1 MKKHSILVVDDE
13 ESIRISI
20 QHQLEK
26 EGYRVTTAE
35 SGDQAVEMIR
45 ENHFDVIITDLMM
58 DGIDGIGVLKEAKE
72 LPPDILVM
80 VLTGYGSLTTA
91 VEALRLGAFDYMQKP
106 CDHDELL
113 IRTKRCIDHLILHRK
128 IKAYEKFLPVCCVCK
143 KIRDDDGREPGTGVW
158 TEPDLYLDQ
167 KTEIET
173 SHTYCDEHSKELR
186 AEIKLARE
194 KRKDEKKL
202 EK

>member
-72 LPPDILVM
+72 LHPDILVM

-91 VEALRLGAFDYMQKP
+91 VEALR
-106 CDHDELL
+106 
-113 IRTKRCIDHLILHRK
+113 
-128 IKAYEKFLPVCCVCK
+128 V
-143 KIRDDDGREPGTGVW
+143 
-158 TEPDLYLDQ
+158 
-167 KTEIET
+167 
-173 SHTYCDEHSKELR
+173 
-186 AEIKLARE
+186 
-194 KRKDEKKL
+194 
-202 EK
+202 